1 MAEKKQTIDYFKV
14 IHPLFVL
21 AMAAIGFYVLRYL
34 PELFGFLF
42 STMLFPFFISNPQN
56 VEHLSSVMGVIYVLT
71 PCLGLAYF
79 AMIATQLVSHIRYK
93 SEQTLIPVWLMLS
106 TALIYIA
113 SLLDL
118 LRFRLGL
125 SFGAFVISWIFYV
138 LYLKCRRL
146 EFIEKYRSNPK
157 FRYLLWAGM
166 IFSIVISFS

>member
-34 PELFGFLF
+34 PELLGFLF
-42 STMLFPFFISNPQN
+42 STMLFPFFISNSQN
-56 VEHLSSVMGVIYVLT
+56 VEHLSSVMGMIYVLI

-118 LRFRLGL
+118 LRF
-125 SFGAFVISWIFYV
+125 GAFVISWIVEF